1 MKRRVFVTHPS
12 GMLDH
17 YFGAKAMRA
26 LDAVA
31 HATYNPLDRELA
43 TDELIAAAQGC
54 DAMIGYRQTPAPRA
68 LFAGLPMLGVF
79 ARCAVDIRTVDVA
92 AASAFG
98 VLVTQASPGF
108 APAVAEWV
116 IGTMIDLG
124 RGIGRYADAYHRGTP
139 PTPWM
144 GRELRGSTLGLI
156 GYGQIARH
164 LAPLAAA
171 FGMRVLVCD
180 PYAAV
185 DAPPL
190 AQVDQATLLHEAD
203 FVVCLAPATP
213 ETENLIDARA
223 FAAMKPGAFFINA
236 SRGELVDE
244 HALRDALDG
253 GRLAGCALDVGC
265 AADQMPTPALAMHPR
280 VIATPHI
287 GGLTPPAVE
296 HQALE
301 TVEQLATLFA
311 GQMAKGAVNAGHAAR
326 VARWYAKATTAAAT
340 CTAHDGS

>member
-1 MKRRVFVTHPS
+1 MKRVFVTHPS

-17 YFGAKAMRA
+17 YFGAKAMDA
-26 LDAVA
+26 LDAIA
-31 HATYNPLDRELA
+31 RATYNPQDRELT
-43 TDELIAAAQGC
+43 TDELIDAAQAS
-54 DAMIGYRQTPAPRA
+54 DAIIGYRQTPAPHA
-68 LFAGLPMLGVF
+68 LFAGLPNLGAFV
-79 ARCAVDIRTVDVA
+79 RCAVDIRTVDVA
-92 AASAFG
+92 AASDLG

-124 RGIGRYADAYHRGTP
+124 RGIGRYAAAYHRGTP
-139 PTPWM
+139 PAPQM
-144 GRELRGSTLGLI
+144 GRELRGSTLGII

-180 PYAAV
+180 PYATV

-190 AQVDQATLLHEAD
+190 AQVDLAALLRDAD
-203 FVVCLAPATP
+203 FIVCLAPATP
-213 ETENLIDARA
+213 ETANLIDARA
-223 FAAMKPGAFFINA
+223 FGAMKPGACFINA

-244 HALRDALDG
+244 RALLDALDS
-253 GRLAGCALDVGC
+253 GRLAGCALDVGR
-265 AADQMPTPALAMHPR
+265 APDQMPTPALAAHSR

-301 TVEQLATLFA
+301 TVEQLAALFA
-311 GQMAKGAVNAGHAAR
+311 GRMPNGAVNAAHATRIAGWRSAACAGHAL
-326 VARWYAKATTAAAT
+326 T
-340 CTAHDGS
+340 